1 MAIEHIVKK
10 SVSED
15 LLFKWIKKG
24 KIFPELLYELDADI
38 DIMTAEEIRNTKN
51 ELFESKIYSIKE
63 NSRIFNFIRESSEE
77 KKYHIW
83 TNSNKYKVE
92 KILEFNKYDDIFTTI
107 ISRDEVLNP
116 KPNLEG
122 IEIIKHKNSINNDNL
137 IVIDDSLD
145 NINLLNKKGY
155 IAKHPDIFN

>member
-24 KIFPELLYELDADI
+24 KIFPELLYELDEDI
-38 DIMTAEEIRNTKN
+38 DIMTAEEIRTTKN

-63 NSRIFNFIRESSEE
+63 NSRIFNFIKEFSKD

-92 KILEFNKYDDIFTTI
+92 RILEFNKYDDVFTTI

-116 KPNLEG
+116 KPTLEG
-122 IEIIKHKNSINNDNL
+122 IEIIKHKNSIKNDNL

>member
-1 MAIEHIVKK
+1 LAIEHIVKK

-15 LLFKWIKKG
+15 SLFKAIKKG
-24 KIFPELLYELDADI
+24 KIFPELLYELDVDI
-38 DIMTAEEIRNTKN
+38 DIMTVEEIRNTKN

-77 KKYHIW
+77 KKFHIW
-83 TNSNKYKVE
+83 TNSTKYKVE
-92 KILEFNKYDDIFTTI
+92 KILEFNKYDEIFTTI

-122 IEIIKHKNSINNDNL
+122 IEIIKHKNSIKNDNL

>member
-1 MAIEHIVKK
+1 LAIEHIVKK

-24 KIFPELLYELDADI
+24 KIFPELLYEIDADI
-38 DIMTAEEIRNTKN
+38 DIMTAEEIRTTKN

-63 NSRIFNFIRESSEE
+63 NSRVFNFIREFSKE

-83 TNSNKYKVE
+83 TNSNKYKVK
-92 KILEFNKYDDIFTTI
+92 KILEFNKYDDLFTTI

-122 IEIIKHKNSINNDNL
+122 IEIIKHKNSIKNNNL

-145 NINLLNKKGY
+145 NINILNKKGY